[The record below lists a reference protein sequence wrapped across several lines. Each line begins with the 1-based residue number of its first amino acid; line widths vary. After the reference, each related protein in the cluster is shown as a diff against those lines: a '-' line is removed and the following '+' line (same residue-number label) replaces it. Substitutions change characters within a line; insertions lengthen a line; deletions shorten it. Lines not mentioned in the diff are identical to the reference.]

1 MNVVSHRDDLIAGT
15 PKETLSLENGCP
27 FRRERDNSFSS
38 ATPVGLVG
46 VSYHTASLTIRSK
59 VGVAAK
65 GLERLLHRFSDEG
78 FDECMIL
85 STCNR
90 TEVYF
95 VGGTHAEVE
104 RIIAEESGLTAL
116 ELAPHFYTK
125 AGACTALHL
134 FGVASGLDSA
144 VLGETE
150 ILAQI
155 KDAVSKARSENCMGR
170 HIDFLV
176 RRSQAASRRVRTETE
191 LCRNVTSVGAL
202 AVKDAGH
209 RVGGYVGKKVAV
221 IGAGKIAERV
231 AKDLIT
237 QGHPEIVFINRTV
250 ANAEGLASRY
260 GGTADGLPSMEQHLL
275 DADVVFMATASD
287 SPMLDE
293 VATHR
298 VHAARKGRRLM
309 LVDLGVPANTVR
321 EATSACG
328 WDVLDMDVLAK
339 RCDQNTGKRA
349 ASIPHAM
356 AIMDQEIDEYLME
369 CRQRLASPT
378 IEALVRFTED
388 VKRQNLEWAND
399 RLSHLSEKDLKVVA
413 DLAARMAKGFL
424 QSPIQELKEELT
436 SEQHRD
442 VVHKLF
448 QLEVGG
454 ASHR

>member
-1 MNVVSHRDDLIAGT
+1 MSVVSHRDDLLVGT
-15 PKETLSLENGCP
+15 EKESLSLEAGCP
-27 FRRERDNSFSS
+27 FRRERDNSFSL

-46 VSYHTASLTIRSK
+46 ISYHTASLNIRSK

-78 FDECMIL
+78 FDECMVL

-90 TEVYF
+90 TEIYF

-104 RIIAEESGLTAL
+104 RIVAEESAL
-116 ELAPHFYTK
+116 SSEELAPHFYIK

-155 KDAVSKARSENCMGR
+155 KDAVARARTEGTMGR

-176 RRSQAASRRVRTETE
+176 RRSQVASRRVRTETD

-202 AVKDAGH
+202 AVKDAAH
-209 RVGGYVGKKVAV
+209 RVGGYIGKKVV
-221 IGAGKIAERV
+221 VVGAGKIAERV

-237 QGHPEIVFINRTV
+237 QGHPAIVFVNRTR
-250 ANAEGLASRY
+250 ANAESLAVRY
-260 GGTADGLPSMEQHLL
+260 GGTSDELNTLEAHLI
-275 DADVVFMATASD
+275 DADVAFMATASD
-287 SPMLDE
+287 VPVLGAE
-293 VATHR
+293 AIAR
-298 VHAARKGRRLM
+298 VNASREGRCLM
-309 LVDLGVPANTVR
+309 VVDLGVPANTDR
-321 EATSACG
+321 EATNGCG
-328 WDVLDMDVLAK
+328 WNVLDMDILAK

-356 AIMDQEIDEYLME
+356 AIMDQEIDGYLIE

-378 IEALVRFTED
+378 IEALVRFTDD
-388 VKRQNLEWAND
+388 VKHQNLSWANE
-399 RLSHLSEKDLKVVA
+399 RLSHLSPKDLKIVS

-424 QSPIQELKEELT
+424 QAPIQELKEELT
-436 SEQHRD
+436 SEHHRD

-448 QLEVGG
+448 HLEVGG
-454 ASHR
+454 QDHR